1 MARRRGQAVTRPRR
15 SRAWSETIREAWA
28 AWRIMGGTEY
38 RGVYIE
44 NIPKVQREMI
54 RLCRRVYLKYRNQ
67 KHLKRSRG
75 PLLPK

>member
-1 MARRRGQAVTRPRR
+1 
-15 SRAWSETIREAWA
+15 
-28 AWRIMGGTEY
+28 MGGTEY

-44 NIPKVQREMI
+44 NIPKPQREMI
-54 RLCRRVYLKYRNQ
+54 RLCRRVYLRYRNQ